1 MLNLLFTLDSAA
13 LVRAAHNTVTLD
25 ATHPANAVVEEIGHG
40 AEAVVNAIA
49 LNPNLDLMTTIGLA
63 LLAVLLIVLSGMCSG
78 SEVAF
83 FALKHNDI
91 DALEKEDDA
100 AAKRVLALLENSD
113 RLLASILVGNNMV
126 NICLIIITTQLIDQV
141 FLFSGVWDFIF
152 KTIVVTFLLLLFG
165 EIMPKVF
172 TQSNPVRM
180 SKLFSMPMK
189 LLCWLSY
196 PLAFVLMRTSSRVSR
211 FAMKNAEISIE
222 ELANAVDLTETG
234 SEEEQKMLSGIV
246 SFGQTEVVE
255 IMHSR
260 VDITGLEYDASY
272 AEVKR
277 VIVETGYS
285 RIPVYGD
292 DLDDIRGILYV
303 KDLLPHISEGEEFE
317 WQKLLRKPYFVPE
330 HMMIDD
336 LLKAFQKR
344 KIHISIVV
352 DEYGA
357 TQGLVSLEDVLEEV
371 VGEITD
377 ESDDDEE
384 KLYEKIGERAYI
396 FDAKIHIRE
405 FERVIG
411 YEEEAF
417 ADVEG
422 HAETLAGLMMEL
434 KRDLPRRGDEL
445 RTHGAKFFIATMD
458 GRRVDKIKV
467 EIDG

>member
-1 MLNLLFTLDSAA
+1 M
-13 LVRAAHNTVTLD
+13 
-25 ATHPANAVVEEIGHG
+25 
-40 AEAVVNAIA
+40 NAILIQENIDI
-49 LNPNLDLMTTIGLA
+49 LNVVILGIISL
-63 LLAVLLIVLSGMCSG
+63 VLLMISATASG

-83 FALKHNDI
+83 FSLKRADI
-91 DALEKEDDA
+91 ADFEGRNDA
-100 AAKRVLALLENSD
+100 ASRRVIDLLDNPD
-113 RLLASILVGNNMV
+113 RLLATILVTNNMV
-126 NICLIIITTQLIDQV
+126 NICLVIVTTQIIDAI
-141 FLFSGVWDFIF
+141 FLFSGIWDFIF

-172 TQSNPVRM
+172 TQSNPVKMARF
-180 SKLFSMPMK
+180 FSLPLK
-189 LLCWLSY
+189 FFRWLVY
-196 PLAFVLMRTSSRVSR
+196 PLAFILVRTSRHVSR
-211 FAMKNAEISIE
+211 LATKNAEISIE
-222 ELANAVDLTETG
+222 ELADAVDLAETG

-260 VDITGLEYDASY
+260 VDITGLEFESDYN
-272 AEVKR
+272 EVRKT
-277 VIVETGYS
+277 IVETGYS

-292 DLDDIRGILYV
+292 DLDDVRGVLYV
-303 KDLLPHISEGEEFE
+303 KDLLPYLSEGNDFE

-336 LLKAFQKR
+336 LLKKFQKK
-344 KIHISIVV
+344 KIHIAIVV

-357 TQGLVSLEDVLEEV
+357 TQGLVSLEDILEEV

-377 ESDDDEE
+377 ESDEE
-384 KLYEKIGERAYI
+384 ENELYEKIGERTWI
-396 FDAKIHIRE
+396 FDAKIHIGE
-405 FERVIG
+405 FLRAIDF
-411 YEEEAF
+411 EEDSF

-445 RTHGAKFFIATMD
+445 QSHGVKFFIATMD

-467 EIDG
+467 EVDA

>member
-1 MLNLLFTLDSAA
+1 MDAITICESLNISNVIVLG
-13 LVRAAHNTVTLD
+13 
-25 ATHPANAVVEEIGHG
+25 IG
-40 AEAVVNAIA
+40 AI
-49 LNPNLDLMTTIGLA
+49 
-63 LLAVLLIVLSGMCSG
+63 VLLLLSAMASG

-83 FALKHNDI
+83 FSLTRNDI
-91 DALEKEDDA
+91 DELESRTDI
-100 AAKRVLALLENSD
+100 AAKRVLELLSNRD
-113 RLLASILVGNNMV
+113 RLLATILVANNMV
-126 NICLIIITTQLIDQV
+126 NICLVIVVTQLVGEI
-141 FLFSGVWDFIF
+141 FIF
-152 KTIVVTFLLLLFG
+152 TGAWEFVFNTVVITFLLLLFG

-172 TQSNPVRM
+172 SQTNPVKM
-180 SKLFSMPMK
+180 SA
-189 LLCWLSY
+189 LLSAPLKILRWLLY
-196 PLAFVLMRTSSRVSR
+196 PLAFILIRTSSRVSR
-211 FAMKNAEISIE
+211 LATRNTEISIE
-222 ELANAVDLTETG
+222 ELADAVDLTETG

-246 SFGQTEVVE
+246 AFGQTEVVE

-272 AEVKR
+272 DEVRK

-292 DLDDIRGILYV
+292 DLDDVRGVLYV
-303 KDLLPHISEGEEFE
+303 KDLLPYIGEASDFE
-317 WQKLLRKPYFVPE
+317 WQKLLRKPYFVHE

-336 LLKAFQKR
+336 LLKKFQKK
-344 KIHISIVV
+344 KIHIAIVV

-357 TQGLVSLEDVLEEV
+357 TQGLISLEDILEEV

-384 KLYEKIGERAYI
+384 LLYEKIGERTYI
-396 FDAKIHIRE
+396 FDAKIHIGE
-405 FERVIG
+405 FVRAIG
-411 YEEEAF
+411 YEEDAF

-445 RTHGAKFFIATMD
+445 QSHGVKFFIATME

-467 EIDG
+467 EVDG

>member
-1 MLNLLFTLDSAA
+1 M
-13 LVRAAHNTVTLD
+13 
-25 ATHPANAVVEEIGHG
+25 
-40 AEAVVNAIA
+40 NAILIQENIDI
-49 LNPNLDLMTTIGLA
+49 LNVVILGIISM
-63 LLAVLLIVLSGMCSG
+63 VLLMISATASG

-83 FALKHNDI
+83 FSLKRADIADFEGRNDATSRRVI
-91 DALEKEDDA
+91 D
-100 AAKRVLALLENSD
+100 LLDNPD
-113 RLLASILVGNNMV
+113 RLLATILVTNNMV
-126 NICLIIITTQLIDQV
+126 NICLVIVTTQIIDAI
-141 FLFSGVWDFIF
+141 FLFSGIWDFIF

-172 TQSNPVRM
+172 TQSNPVKMARF
-180 SKLFSMPMK
+180 FSLPLK
-189 LLCWLSY
+189 FFRWLVY
-196 PLAFVLMRTSSRVSR
+196 PLAFILVRTSRHVSR
-211 FAMKNAEISIE
+211 LATKNAEISIE
-222 ELANAVDLTETG
+222 ELADAVDLAETG

-260 VDITGLEYDASY
+260 VDITGLEFESDYN
-272 AEVKR
+272 EVRKT
-277 VIVETGYS
+277 IVETGYS

-292 DLDDIRGILYV
+292 DLDDVRGVLYV
-303 KDLLPHISEGEEFE
+303 KDLLPYLSEGNDFE

-336 LLKAFQKR
+336 LLKKFQKK
-344 KIHISIVV
+344 KIHIAIVV

-357 TQGLVSLEDVLEEV
+357 TQGLVSLEDILEEV

-377 ESDDDEE
+377 ESDEE
-384 KLYEKIGERAYI
+384 ENELYEKIGERTWI
-396 FDAKIHIRE
+396 FDAKIHIGE
-405 FERVIG
+405 FLRAIDF
-411 YEEEAF
+411 EEDSF

-445 RTHGAKFFIATMD
+445 QSHGVKFFIATMD

-467 EIDG
+467 EVDA